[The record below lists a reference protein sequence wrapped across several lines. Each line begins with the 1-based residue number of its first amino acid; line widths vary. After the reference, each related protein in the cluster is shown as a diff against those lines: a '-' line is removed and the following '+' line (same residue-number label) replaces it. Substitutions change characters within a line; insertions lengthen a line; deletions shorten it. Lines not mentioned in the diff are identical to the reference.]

1 MPISAVD
8 AINPAFRHTKQQLV
22 QPFRFGQWARL
33 ALVGLLSGEMGS
45 GGGCN
50 SGSFRWPQPQHP
62 SGTGKIIHASLPQH
76 LFHAGNTSQAANLAS
91 LRSHWVP
98 SAGVI
103 VLLVLAGLVLL
114 AVLVYISS
122 VMRFILFDS
131 VVTKEC
137 HIRKGWIRHRQHG
150 LQLFGWQI
158 LLMLASSAAF
168 VVVLGIPLA
177 GAWAFG
183 WFTHPREHI
192 LALVLGGALFLLL
205 FFLLLLTLGVVH
217 VMTKDFVVP
226 QMALESLSAMEGWR
240 RLWSRVESEKGSYA
254 GYLGMK
260 IVLAIGAGVL
270 LGIVTFLVVLM
281 LIIPVGG
288 VGVIAI
294 IAGAAAGLTWNFLT
308 ITLAV
313 VVGLVALVVMMFLA
327 SFISVPAAVFFPAY
341 SLYFFAPRYPPLGA
355 LMTQQLPA
363 PTGPSSLPPEAPPLP
378 PTPAPLG

>member
-1 MPISAVD
+1 LPISAVD
-8 AINPAFRHTKQQLV
+8 AINPAFRHAKQQLV

-62 SGTGKIIHASLPQH
+62 SGSGKIIHAALPQH
-76 LFHAGNTSQAANLAS
+76 VFHAGHTSQTANLAGWPP
-91 LRSHWVP
+91 HWIP
-98 SAGVI
+98 SAGAI
-103 VLLVLAGLVLL
+103 ALLVLAGLLLLVVL
-114 AVLVYISS
+114 AYISS

-131 VVTKEC
+131 VVAKEC
-137 HIRKGWIRHRQHG
+137 HIREGWIRHRRHG

-158 LLMLASSAAF
+158 LLMLATSAAF
-168 VVVLGIPLA
+168 IVVLGIPLA

-205 FFLLLLTLGVVH
+205 FFVLLLALGVVH

-226 QMALESLSAMEGWR
+226 QMALENLSAMEGWR
-240 RLWSRVESEKGSYA
+240 RLWSRVDSERGSYA
-254 GYLGMK
+254 GYIGMK

-308 ITLAV
+308 ITLV
-313 VVGLVALVVMMFLA
+313 VVACLILFAMLMFLA
-327 SFISVPAAVFFPAY
+327 SLISVPATVFFPAY
-341 SLYFFAPRYPPLGA
+341 SLYFFAPRYPPLAA
-355 LMTQQLPA
+355 LMTQQVPI
-363 PTGPSSLPPEAPPLP
+363 PTGPSSLPSEAPPLP
-378 PTPAPLG
+378 PTSAPLG